1 MNFKVCHIVGARPN
15 FIKAAPLIKSISK
28 IDNIDQ
34 KIIHTGQHYSKN
46 LSDSFFEILKIP
58 HPDYHLGVGSA
69 SHAMQTARIIE
80 CCEEV
85 FLKESVDLVIV
96 YGDVNS
102 TLGAALVASK
112 LRVPIAHV
120 ESGLRSFDRDM
131 PEEVN
136 RVIVDHISDLLF
148 VSEKSGIDN
157 LRKEGIEDGVF
168 LVGNIMIDTL
178 SENSNFKSEE
188 KGHILMTCHRPSNV
202 DSEAGLNKVL
212 DICQRLKRKI
222 IFPVHPR
229 TRSRI
234 SNLGLS
240 ERFDN
245 IENLSMIE
253 SQDYKSFIRLMKESF
268 AIITDSGGIQEESTF
283 LGIPCLTLRKNTE
296 RPSTIE
302 LGTNVLVDSPDEI
315 EKMVNRIEACKYKS
329 GTIPPLWDGQTADRI
344 SKIIIEFLEN

>member
-1 MNFKVCHIVGARPN
+1 MKFKVCHIVGARPN
-15 FIKAAPLIKSISK
+15 FIKAAPLIKSISSLSS
-28 IDNIDQ
+28 IDQ
-34 KIIHTGQHYSKN
+34 KIVHTGQHYSKN
-46 LSDSFFEILKIP
+46 LSDSFFEVLNIP
-58 HPDYHLGVGSA
+58 RPDYHLGVGSA

-112 LRVPIAHV
+112 LRIPIAHV
-120 ESGLRSFDRDM
+120 ESGLRSFDRGM

-148 VSEKSGIDN
+148 VSEESGIIN
-157 LRKEGIEDGVF
+157 LKKEGIEDGVF

-178 SENSNFKSEE
+178 SENSRFKSEE

-202 DSEAGLNKVL
+202 DSEDGLNKIL
-212 DICQRLKRKI
+212 EICREIDRKI

-229 TRSRI
+229 TLSRI
-234 SNLGLS
+234 SSLGLS
-240 ERFDN
+240 ESFN
-245 IENLSMIE
+245 GIENLSMIE
-253 SQDYKSFIRLMKESF
+253 SQDYISFIRLMKESF

-296 RPSTIE
+296 RPSTID
-302 LGTNVLVDSPDEI
+302 LGTNVLVDETSEI
-315 EKMVNRIEACKYKS
+315 KKIVKDIEIGKYKK
-329 GTIPPLWDGQTADRI
+329 GTVPPLWDGHTADRI
-344 SKIIIEFLEN
+344 SKIIKKFLEN